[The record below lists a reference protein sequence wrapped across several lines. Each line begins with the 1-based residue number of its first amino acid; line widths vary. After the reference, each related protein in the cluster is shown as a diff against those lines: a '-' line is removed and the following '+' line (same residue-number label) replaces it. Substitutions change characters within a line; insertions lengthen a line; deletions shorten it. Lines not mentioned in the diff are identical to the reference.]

1 MTDQTTDRAPASDVL
16 TVAVETAQITTR
28 AVDRGGLRLET
39 VTDVVEETL
48 AARLRHGEVEITRVP
63 VDRVVETAPAMREEN
78 GVTIIP
84 VLRERAVITT
94 ELVLVEEIH
103 LTPRETTEDVSIPV
117 ALRRQRVIETPL
129 PPENN
134 TTRTD
139 GLSGAGPNRPIGKE
153 EP

>member
-1 MTDQTTDRAPASDVL
+1 MTDQTTDRASASDVL

-129 PPENN
+129 PPENDI
-134 TTRTD
+134 TRTD
-139 GLSGAGPNRPIGKE
+139 GLSGAGPNRSIGKE